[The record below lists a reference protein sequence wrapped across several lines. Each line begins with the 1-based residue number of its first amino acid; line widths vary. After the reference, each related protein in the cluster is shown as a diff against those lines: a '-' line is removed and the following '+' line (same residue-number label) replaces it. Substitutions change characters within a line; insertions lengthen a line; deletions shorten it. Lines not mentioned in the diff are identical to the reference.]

1 MYGMLKVMYVHDSKT
16 PRSVPK
22 LAIKTLVVMAVLA
35 ALSALAMRVFGVALT
50 TGAIV
55 GAGAA
60 ALAIVAG
67 VAAWKR
73 GRERRQ
79 LMEMRDSALW

>member
-1 MYGMLKVMYVHDSKT
+1 MYGMLKAMYVHDSKT
-16 PRSVPK
+16 SRSVAK
-22 LAIKTLVVMAVLA
+22 LAIRTLVVMAVLA
-35 ALSALAMRVFGVALT
+35 ALAVLAMRVFGVTLT
-50 TGAIV
+50 AGAIV

-60 ALAIVAG
+60 ALAVVAG
-67 VAAWKR
+67 VTAWKR